1 MGCNP
6 TVNQKPT
13 LCSVG
18 QPRSG
23 TEAANTPDGDRLFEQ
38 AGQKYAEAVRIK
50 PDKHEAFFNW
60 GNALSDQAKLK
71 GNTPDGDRL
80 FEQAGQKYAEAV
92 RIKPDNHEAHF
103 NLACIAAHTKVAR
116 GRKRDVN
123 KLDFEIFVPVIIL
136 DRNSQVCFHRS
147 LITGRVTKPNRA
159 RCHARPI
166 V

>member
-50 PDKHEAFFNW
+50 PDKHE
-60 GNALSDQAKLK
+60 
-71 GNTPDGDRL
+71 
-80 FEQAGQKYAEAV
+80 V
-92 RIKPDNHEAHF
+92 HF

-136 DRNSQVCFHRS
+136 DRNSQVCFHGS
-147 LITGRVTKPNRA
+147 LITGRVTKTNRA